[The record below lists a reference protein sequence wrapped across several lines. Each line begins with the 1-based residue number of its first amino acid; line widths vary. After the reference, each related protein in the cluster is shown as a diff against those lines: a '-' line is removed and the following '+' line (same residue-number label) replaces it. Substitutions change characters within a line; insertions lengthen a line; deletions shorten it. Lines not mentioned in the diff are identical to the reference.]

1 MAPFGFEERQ
11 FWLHLCSTWPVIE
24 MKAKAISRRLG
35 TAVCALSLAV
45 MLASCASTERSSV
58 TTNQAFAPLSG
69 TLAQYQQ
76 LAQNADADSSYP
88 ANLLLARALIVSGD
102 LAGAQSLLNDLKQQA
117 ITPLELDEASMVQ
130 ALLYAQQGQNVEAY
144 HLLDK
149 VNTMTLPP
157 QAASYYYQLAS
168 NTEFKLYQ
176 SSKDNKYLRQAFE
189 HKRILSTQLTGQDK
203 VTVLTQCVEMLKQLP
218 PAELAALLQNTQDEE
233 SRGFIEYA
241 IIDSS
246 QNANLKEQ
254 LTKAWQDKYSGHPLN
269 ALIGGSA
276 EISAAAAAGSA
287 DLGAAQYA
295 QLKEG
300 DRVAVLLPLSGRFA
314 ASVGEPAR
322 LGVIS
327 ALQDRNLKLN
337 VVFYDTNR
345 MTMEEIAARV
355 KSDGT
360 DFIIGPIL
368 KPAVQAL
375 LAQDLSLP
383 MVLLNHPE
391 QSLKANQWYFNLGP
405 DYEGALAAS
414 KIALDGYAR
423 PLIISTGSSKAQ
435 RSIQGFN
442 QNWQQ
447 VQGRSAQ
454 QCLLNVNALSDLS
467 ACPVSQADAV
477 YLAAGP
483 VESAKIKSALPASK
497 PVYITDQS
505 FNGVNSSPNEALLI
519 GVNLGDMPWLI
530 TDSELKN
537 SFMKSIPKADPQAQR
552 IFAAAYD
559 SINFALN
566 VNVLSQNK
574 SDVLHGLSGDIQLG
588 KNGLIE
594 TAPMWLKIEFPRLQ
608 SATGGASTAL

>member
-1 MAPFGFEERQ
+1 
-11 FWLHLCSTWPVIE
+11 

-102 LAGAQSLLNDLKQQA
+102 YGQAQALLDNLKQQA
-117 ITPLELDEASMVQ
+117 ITPLELDEANMVQ
-130 ALLYAQQGQNVEAY
+130 ALLYTQQGQNIEAY
-144 HLLDK
+144 HLLEK

-157 QAASYYYQLAS
+157 QAASYYYQLTS
-168 NTEFKLYQ
+168 NTELKLYQ
-176 SSKDNKYLRQAFE
+176 SSQDNKYLRQAFE
-189 HKRILSTQLTGQDK
+189 HKRILSTQLSGQDK
-203 VTVLTQCVEMLKQLP
+203 ITVLNQCVDMLKELP
-218 PAELAALLQNTQDEE
+218 PAELAALLQRTQDEE

-246 QNANLKEQ
+246 QNANLKAQ
-254 LTKAWQDKYSGHPLN
+254 LSASWQEKYPGHPLT
-269 ALIGGSA
+269 ALLTAS
-276 EISAAAAAGSA
+276 SAAAAASAAAGSSEP
-287 DLGAAQYA
+287 GAAQYA

-345 MTMEEIAARV
+345 LTMEEIASRI

-368 KPAVQAL
+368 KPSVQAL
-375 LAQDLSLP
+375 LAQNLSLP

-454 QCLLNVNALSDLS
+454 LCQVSTNALSDLS
-467 ACPVSQADAV
+467 SCPVAAADAI

-519 GVNLGDMPWLI
+519 GANLGDMPWLI

-537 SFMKSIPKADPQAQR
+537 SFMQSIPKADPQAQR

-566 VNVLSQNK
+566 VNVLAQNK

-588 KNGLIE
+588 QNGLIE

-608 SATGGASTAL
+608 SATGGASSTAP

>member
-1 MAPFGFEERQ
+1 M
-11 FWLHLCSTWPVIE
+11 PVNIK

-102 LAGAQSLLNDLKQQA
+102 YGQAQALLDNLKQQA
-117 ITPLELDEASMVQ
+117 ITPLELDEANMVQ
-130 ALLYAQQGQNVEAY
+130 ALLYTQQGQNIEAY
-144 HLLDK
+144 HLLEK

-157 QAASYYYQLAS
+157 QAASYYYQLTS
-168 NTEFKLYQ
+168 NTELKLYQ
-176 SSKDNKYLRQAFE
+176 SSQDNKYLRQAFE
-189 HKRILSTQLTGQDK
+189 HKRILSTQLSGQDK
-203 VTVLTQCVEMLKQLP
+203 ITVLNQCVDMLKELP
-218 PAELAALLQNTQDEE
+218 PAELAALLQRTQDEE

-246 QNANLKEQ
+246 QNANLKAQ
-254 LTKAWQDKYSGHPLN
+254 LSASWQEKYPGHPLT
-269 ALIGGSA
+269 ALLSGS
-276 EISAAAAAGSA
+276 STAAAASAAAGSSEP
-287 DLGAAQYA
+287 GTAQYA

-345 MTMEEIAARV
+345 LTMEEIASRI

-368 KPAVQAL
+368 KPSVQAL
-375 LAQDLSLP
+375 LAQNLSLP

-454 QCLLNVNALSDLS
+454 LCQVSTNALSDLS
-467 ACPVSQADAV
+467 SCPVAAADAI

-519 GVNLGDMPWLI
+519 GANLGDMPWLI

-537 SFMKSIPKADPQAQR
+537 SFMQSIPKADPQAQR

-566 VNVLSQNK
+566 VNVLAQNK

-588 KNGLIE
+588 QNGLIE

-608 SATGGASTAL
+608 SATGGASSTAP

>member
-1 MAPFGFEERQ
+1 
-11 FWLHLCSTWPVIE
+11 

-102 LAGAQSLLNDLKQQA
+102 YGQAQALLDNLKQQA
-117 ITPLELDEASMVQ
+117 ITPLELDEANMVQ
-130 ALLYAQQGQNVEAY
+130 ALLYTQQGQNIEAY
-144 HLLDK
+144 HLLEK

-157 QAASYYYQLAS
+157 QAASYYYQLTS
-168 NTEFKLYQ
+168 NTELKLYQ
-176 SSKDNKYLRQAFE
+176 SSQDNKYLRQAFE
-189 HKRILSTQLTGQDK
+189 HKRILSTQLSGQDK
-203 VTVLTQCVEMLKQLP
+203 ITVLNQCVDMLKELP
-218 PAELAALLQNTQDEE
+218 PAELAALLQRTQDEE

-246 QNANLKEQ
+246 QNANLKAQ
-254 LTKAWQDKYSGHPLN
+254 LSASWQEKYPGHPLT
-269 ALIGGSA
+269 ALLSGS
-276 EISAAAAAGSA
+276 STAAAASAAAGSSEP
-287 DLGAAQYA
+287 GTAQYA

-345 MTMEEIAARV
+345 LTMEEIASRI

-368 KPAVQAL
+368 KPSVQAL
-375 LAQDLSLP
+375 LAQNLSLP

-454 QCLLNVNALSDLS
+454 LCQVSTNALSDLS
-467 ACPVSQADAV
+467 SCPVAAADAI

-519 GVNLGDMPWLI
+519 GANLGDMPWLI

-537 SFMKSIPKADPQAQR
+537 SFMQSIPKADPQAQR

-566 VNVLSQNK
+566 VNVLAQNK

-588 KNGLIE
+588 QNGLIE

-608 SATGGASTAL
+608 SATGGASSTAP